1 MSQVRTIDGSTTT
14 PLRSLP
20 LPGRDGIGPADDVR
34 LKAAQ
39 QAQEQSQTNFD
50 AARALA
56 EQSNE
61 TAAPVA
67 VSYTGQT
74 QQTAA
79 SSAPAASQTSTTAN
93 SGGVNVSDDVLR
105 FLLTANE
112 VDQNNDGGGQSLQS
126 YGGLTRSG
134 GGLNSYQDVA
144 SAFPRT
150 QSSLFSLAA

>member
-1 MSQVRTIDGSTTT
+1 MSQVRTIDSSTI

-20 LPGRDGIGPADDVR
+20 LPGRDGVSPADDAR
-34 LKAAQ
+34 LKASR
-39 QAQEQSQTNFD
+39 QAQEQNQTSFD
-50 AARALA
+50 AARSLA

-61 TAAPVA
+61 AAASIA
-67 VSYTGQT
+67 VNYTGQT
-74 QQTAA
+74 QQA
-79 SSAPAASQTSTTAN
+79 TAN
-93 SGGVNVSDDVLR
+93 TVAVPVQNQASANSNGVNFSDDVLR

-134 GGLNSYQDVA
+134 SGLNSYQDVA
-144 SAFPRT
+144 AAFPRT